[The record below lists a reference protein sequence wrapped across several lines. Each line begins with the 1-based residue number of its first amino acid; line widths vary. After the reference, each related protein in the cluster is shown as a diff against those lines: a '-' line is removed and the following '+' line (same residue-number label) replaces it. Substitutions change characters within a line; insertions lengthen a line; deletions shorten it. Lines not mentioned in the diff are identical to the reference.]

1 MGNRFLKFSST
12 TPTFPDLRVKAG
24 DKLTISKPICSQQI
38 NENIQVPFVY
48 AEGTDVLGNKVTR
61 KIILS
66 LIRAADGTWVDDCW
80 MFGIFDRPLYVAKV
94 IHYPGRTSYTFDRL

>member
-1 MGNRFLKFSST
+1 MGNKFSSV
-12 TPTFPDLRVKAG
+12 TPEFLDLRIKAG
-24 DKLTISKPICSQQI
+24 DKLTISKPVYVQQV
-38 NENIQVPFVY
+38 NENVQVPFVY

-80 MFGIFDRPLYVAKV
+80 MFGIFDRPLYVAKIV
-94 IHYPGRTSYTFDRL
+94 LYPGRTSYTFDRL